1 MSAVSG
7 AAPEGVK
14 QYRCCNKITTT
25 KLSSIGDFIH
35 FNCNAPLEIE
45 FVSGLIDNYWFF
57 GPYRCLKISK
67 NHIMELHI

>member
-7 AAPEGVK
+7 AAPEGVNSL
-14 QYRCCNKITTT
+14 YPDNKITTAR
-25 KLSSIGDFIH
+25 LRSFIH

-67 NHIMELHI
+67 NHIMEFNI